1 MDKKIEQL
9 KGLLDTLP
17 TNEAVAL
24 ARKIETQRVLGQS
37 ELPADAILA
46 ALRPQL
52 RRARPPRVPTLCR
65 LACIGFEDFLVDATD
80 ETRLPGLIPRATI
93 APWWQALER
102 LAPQEIKAME
112 AELARH
118 VAANDRIGIDRLG
131 ETVRRSARGW
141 TEAVLAAAAA
151 RKLADPAARKALAD
165 PGVQADFAEIA
176 RLLAIAEPLRQA
188 LEAVSAV
195 AARSGQKDGRRITE
209 FGADTVTE
217 AKQQYLRFSETHGLE
232 SRYVALGL
240 MNRLARPW
248 EVLRLGR
255 SLSWKP
261 TDALM
266 RDTELGIIG
275 QRLIRDLEA
284 HAREVELLAP
294 SRRRGAGTAVDYA
307 RLHQAMVLYIESAEG
322 MLSEFG
328 FRRDSPWGE
337 QILDTRAALGRA
349 LGPDQLAEVAE
360 TCLAVL
366 PLRRGV
372 SARGLAS
379 DDPDLETT
387 PAPETIEQALR
398 AGKFLTLLAQKGSR
412 HGLSSPARTTI
423 EGVGNEIN
431 NRCDRLFD
439 ELSETPG
446 HAVAAAQ
453 IGAIVRVAEALFE
466 DGRSQVMARRLKNM
480 QRSAVA

>member
-1 MDKKIEQL
+1 MDERIEQL

-17 TNEAVAL
+17 TSEAVAL
-24 ARKIETQRVLGQS
+24 ARKIETQRALGGS

-52 RRARPPRVPTLCR
+52 RRARAPRVPTLRR

-80 ETRLPGLIPRATI
+80 ETRLPGLVPRATI
-93 APWWQALER
+93 APWWRALER

-131 ETVRRSARGW
+131 EAVRRSARGW

-151 RKLADPAARKALAD
+151 GKLADPPTRKALAD

-195 AARSGQKDGRRITE
+195 AQRSGQKEGRRIIE

-294 SRRRGAGTAVDYA
+294 QRRRGAGAAVDYA
-307 RLHQAMVLYIESAEG
+307 RLHQAMLLYIESAEG

-398 AGKFLTLLAQKGSR
+398 AGKLLMLLAQKGAR
-412 HGLSSPARTTI
+412 HGLSSPARATI
-423 EGVGNEIN
+423 DGIGNEIN
-431 NRCDRLFD
+431 NRCDRLFE
-439 ELSETPG
+439 ELSQNPG
-446 HAVAAAQ
+446 HPAAAAQ
-453 IGAIVRVAEALFE
+453 IAAIVRVAEALFE
-466 DGRSQVMARRLKNM
+466 DGRGQVMTRRLKNM

>member
-1 MDKKIEQL
+1 MDKKLEQL
-9 KGLLDTLP
+9 KGLLDGLP
-17 TNEAVAL
+17 AAEAAAL
-24 ARKIETQRVLGQS
+24 ARKIETQRALGRS

-52 RRARPPRVPTLCR
+52 RRARPARIPTLCR
-65 LACIGFEDFLVDATD
+65 LACAGFEDFLIDAAD
-80 ETRLPGLIPRATI
+80 ETRLPGLVPRASI

-102 LAPQEIKAME
+102 FAPQEIKTYE
-112 AELARH
+112 AELARLAP
-118 VAANDRIGIDRLG
+118 VNDRSELDRLG
-131 ETVRRSARGW
+131 EALRRSARGW
-141 TEAVLAAAAA
+141 TEAVLAQAAG

-165 PGVQADFAEIA
+165 PGVQTDFAEIS
-176 RLLAIAEPLRQA
+176 RILAIAEPLRQA
-188 LEAVSAV
+188 LEAVSAA
-195 AARSGQKDGRRITE
+195 AARSGQKDGRRIAE
-209 FGADTVTE
+209 FTADAVTE

-248 EVLRLGR
+248 EILRLGR

-284 HAREVELLAP
+284 HTREVAALAP
-294 SRRRGAGTAVDYA
+294 QRRRGAGAAPDYA
-307 RLHQAMVLYIESAEG
+307 RLQQAMLLYIESAEG

-337 QILDTRAALGRA
+337 QILETRAILGRA

-360 TCLAVL
+360 AALAAL
-366 PLRRGV
+366 PLKRGV

-379 DDPDLETT
+379 DDPDLETI

-398 AGKFLTLLAQKGSR
+398 AAKFLVLLAQKGAR
-412 HGLSSPARTTI
+412 HGLSSPARATI
-423 EGVGNEIN
+423 EEIGNEIN
-431 NRCDRLFD
+431 NRCDRLFE
-439 ELSETPG
+439 ELSMRPE

-453 IGAIVRVAEALFE
+453 IAAVVRVAEILFE
-466 DGRSQVMARRLKNM
+466 DGRAQTLARRLKNM

>member
-1 MDKKIEQL
+1 MEKKLEEL

-17 TNEAVAL
+17 TADAVAL
-24 ARKIETQRVLGQS
+24 ARKVETQRALGRS
-37 ELPADAILA
+37 ELPAEEILA

-52 RRARPPRVPTLCR
+52 RRARPARIPTLCR
-65 LACIGFEDFLVDATD
+65 LACNGFEDFLIDALD
-80 ETRLPGLIPRATI
+80 ETRLPGLVPRASI

-102 LAPQEIKAME
+102 FAPQEIKTYE
-112 AELARH
+112 AELARL
-118 VAANDRIGIDRLG
+118 VPVNDRAGLDRLG
-131 ETVRRSARGW
+131 EVLRRSARGW
-141 TEAVLAAAAA
+141 TEAVLAQVES
-151 RKLADPAARKALAD
+151 RKLADRATRKALVD
-165 PGVQADFAEIA
+165 PGVQADFAEIS
-176 RLLAIAEPLRQA
+176 RILAIAEPLRHA
-188 LEAVSAV
+188 LEAVTAV
-195 AARSGQKDGRRITE
+195 AARAGQKDGRRIAELT
-209 FGADTVTE
+209 ADAVTE
-217 AKQQYLRFSETHGLE
+217 AKQQYLHFSETHGLE

-248 EVLRLGR
+248 EILRLGR

-261 TDALM
+261 MDALM

-284 HAREVELLAP
+284 QAREVALLAP
-294 SRRRGAGTAVDYA
+294 QRRRGAGGGVDYA
-307 RLHQAMVLYIESAEG
+307 RLEHAMLLYIESAEG

-337 QILDTRAALGRA
+337 QILETRAALGRA

-360 TCLAVL
+360 AALAVL

-379 DDPDLETT
+379 DDPDLGAS
-387 PAPETIEQALR
+387 PAAGTIEQALR
-398 AGKFLTLLAQKGSR
+398 AARFLMLLAQKGER
-412 HGLSSPARTTI
+412 HGLSSPARATV
-423 EGVGNEIN
+423 EGIGNEIS
-431 NRCDRLFD
+431 NRSDRLFE
-439 ELSETPG
+439 ELSVRPD

-453 IGAIVRVAEALFE
+453 IATIVRVSEILFE
-466 DGRSQVMARRLKNM
+466 DDRAQTLSRRLKNM